1 MVFVRIEIDE
11 EELESA
17 RTLGGHPTATEAVAE
32 ALRQYNQRLARDEQ
46 RLNRAAALR
55 YYFEWQRT
63 GISREPRPRTPRRSM
78 PTSGDR
84 VRQGGGFR
92 NTGRRDARGAGRRGP
107 CTRLT
112 DAQ

>member
-32 ALRQYNQRLARDEQ
+32 ALRQYNQRLEQ

-55 YYFEWQRT
+55 YYFELAKDWD
-63 GISREPRPRTPRRSM
+63 IE
-78 PTSGDR
+78 
-84 VRQGGGFR
+84 
-92 NTGRRDARGAGRRGP
+92 GAEAAHAAAKHAYER
-107 CTRLT
+107 
-112 DAQ
+112 